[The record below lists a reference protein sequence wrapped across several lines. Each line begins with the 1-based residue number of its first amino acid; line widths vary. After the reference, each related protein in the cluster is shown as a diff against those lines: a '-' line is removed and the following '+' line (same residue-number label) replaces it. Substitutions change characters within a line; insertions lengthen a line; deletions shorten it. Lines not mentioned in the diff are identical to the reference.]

1 MKMPRPARR
10 VYRTLRPG
18 WGSRG
23 GSCWRAIRQGIANW
37 KLIEADERWEQVTVA
52 APRLV
57 NSNIGSKDFPMPQKT
72 HSEGSRAA
80 ASWLRAASWA
90 SNSVGESNRA
100 PSADVCGSR
109 SFPSR
114 LTTVTP
120 VGNRQ
125 GRNFPSYR
133 NFAYSASA
141 SFRIG
146 ISGSASFQRVKSS
159 RYAAPLLS
167 TSPSKA

>member
-23 GSCWRAIRQGIANW
+23 G
-37 KLIEADERWEQVTVA
+37 ADERWEQVTVA
-52 APRLV
+52 VSPPSQLQHRIERFPHASEKLIAKAPAQRPPGCGL
-57 NSNIGSKDFPMPQKT
+57 
-72 HSEGSRAA
+72 AA
-80 ASWLRAASWA
+80 GRRTRRGA
-90 SNSVGESNRA
+90 SNRA
-100 PSADVCGSR
+100 PSADVCGST